1 MKRIGKENSQG
12 QTPMWSLS
20 NLASLIKNQAD
31 EELLVSPR
39 SSNKYRYQ
47 ANRAF
52 VIGRMKRV
60 LPKILCGILRLSS
73 VDQLII
79 PGLSE
84 PPVRTLRATI
94 PENESHIFR

>member
-1 MKRIGKENSQG
+1 
-12 QTPMWSLS
+12 MWSLS

-60 LPKILCGILRLSS
+60 LRAYETFS
-73 VDQLII
+73 VK
-79 PGLSE
+79 
-84 PPVRTLRATI
+84 
-94 PENESHIFR
+94 